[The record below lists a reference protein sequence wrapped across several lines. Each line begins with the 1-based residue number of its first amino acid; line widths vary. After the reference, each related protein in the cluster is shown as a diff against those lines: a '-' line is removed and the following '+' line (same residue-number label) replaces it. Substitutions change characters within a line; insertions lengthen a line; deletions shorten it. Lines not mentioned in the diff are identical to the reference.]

1 MKSTTVYWTPYIQ
14 NLACEW
20 ANILFEEPESLLS
33 YISKG
38 GVTSKSLQYLR
49 CPAFLD
55 SCKNAFVIK
64 SPIDLVVSIDRQN
77 GLVSTD
83 RFDQSFYDEFINNRG
98 ADDGLPYLVTLP
110 PRYLMF
116 SQSSVDIEV
125 LPLMAISSESTQN
138 FDVIPGRFDIGKW
151 MRPIDLTV
159 AIKDDKKPIN
169 LKQGDPLFVVRFTC
183 LDRGKIEFERVIVD
197 EPIRSAVSACVG
209 IKNIRQKLSLESLYE
224 LSNKFMK
231 LIKKGF

>member
-1 MKSTTVYWTPYIQ
+1 MKPTTIYWTPYIQ

-38 GVTSKSLQYLR
+38 GVTSKSRQYLR

-64 SPIDLVVSIDRQN
+64 APMDLVVSVDRKN

-98 ADDGLPYLVTLP
+98 GDDGLPYLVTLP

-116 SQSSVDIEV
+116 SNSSVNIEV
-125 LPLMAISSESTQN
+125 LPLMAVSSESSQN

-159 AIKDDKKPIN
+159 AVKDDTKPISF
-169 LKQGDPLFVVRFTC
+169 KQGDPLFVVRFTC
-183 LDRGKIEFERVIVD
+183 PNLEKIEFERVIAD
-197 EPIRSAVSACVG
+197 EKIRSAVSACVG

-224 LSNKFMK
+224 LSNKFMQ
-231 LIKKGF
+231 LIKKGY